1 MDRVQRVGVPTGD
14 DVLRLLPALA
24 DALSGSGPALLPVP
38 PGPTAGPLLAAARVD
53 EPVAEG
59 TALLLATS
67 GSTGAPKVVELG
79 ADALRASAVATTTAL
94 GGPARWLLALPV
106 AHVAGWQVL
115 VRSVVAGTEPVVLDV
130 SQRFTPAAFAT
141 AAGRLGH
148 TRACTALVPTQL
160 HRLLADPAGREA
172 LTRFAAVLVGGAA
185 TSPALLERARA
196 AGVAVVTTYGMT
208 ETAGGCVYDGRP
220 LDGVRVA
227 VEDDGRVRLG
237 GPVLAR
243 GYRGDDSATREA
255 FTEDDDGRWFR
266 TADAG
271 RIDDGVLSVSG
282 RIDDLVVTGGR
293 KVAPAAIERVV
304 GELPDV
310 EACLVVG
317 VPDAEWGQ
325 AVTALVVGAADAAA
339 VRAHVTARLGATHA
353 PRHVLHVAE
362 LPLLGIG
369 KPDRAAAVDLA
380 TRALGSGG

>member
-1 MDRVQRVGVPTGD
+1 MPTGD
-14 DVLRLLPALA
+14 DVLGLLPALA
-24 DALSGSGPALLPVP
+24 DALDGSGPALLPVP
-38 PGPTAGPLLAAARVD
+38 SGPTAAALLAAARVD

-59 TALLLATS
+59 TTLLLPTS
-67 GSTGAPKVVELG
+67 GSTGRPKVVELG
-79 ADALRASAVATTTAL
+79 AEALRASAVATATRL

-115 VRSVVAGTEPVVLDV
+115 VRSVVAGTEPVVLDLAE
-130 SQRFTPAAFAT
+130 RFTPAGFA
-141 AAGRLGH
+141 AATGRLG
-148 TRACTALVPTQL
+148 TARACTALVPTQL
-160 HRLLADPAGREA
+160 HRLLEDPAGRAA

-185 TSPALLERARA
+185 ASPALLERARA
-196 AGVAVVTTYGMT
+196 AGTNVVTTYGMT

-243 GYRGDDSATREA
+243 GYRGGGSATREA
-255 FTEDDDGRWFR
+255 FTEDRDGRWFR
-266 TADAG
+266 TADTG
-271 RIDDGVLSVSG
+271 RIDDGVLNVTG
-282 RIDDLVVTGGR
+282 RIDDVVVTGGH
-293 KVAPAAIERVV
+293 KVAPAAVEQVL

-325 AVTALVVGAADAAA
+325 AVAALVVGAAQAEA
-339 VRAHVTARLGATHA
+339 VRAHVRARLGAVHV
-353 PRHVLHVAE
+353 PRHVVHVAE

-369 KPDRAAAVDLA
+369 KPDRAAAADLA
-380 TRALGSGG
+380 ARALVGRD